1 MGHYSHQVM
10 FSENHVLALGVA
22 YLHFSAFRG
31 GSLCLLRI
39 FLPIF
44 NSFNLEIFK
53 IWKLVKCFKIV
64 LIGPNYFKRKLFKN
78 VFKIYA

>member
-53 IWKLVKCFKIV
+53 IWKLVKCFKYHI
-64 LIGPNYFKRKLFKN
+64 KL
-78 VFKIYA
+78 Y